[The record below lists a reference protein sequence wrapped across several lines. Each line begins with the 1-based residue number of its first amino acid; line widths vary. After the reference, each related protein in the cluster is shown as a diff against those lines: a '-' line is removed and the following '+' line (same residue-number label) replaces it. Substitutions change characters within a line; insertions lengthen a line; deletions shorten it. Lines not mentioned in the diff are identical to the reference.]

1 MLNGFYLNRFVI
13 VIWDLIA
20 KISDIEK
27 FCDKCD
33 SASLNFLKIYFGLKN
48 KTVN

>member
-13 VIWDLIA
+13 VIRGLIA

-27 FCDKCD
+27 FCD
-33 SASLNFLKIYFGLKN
+33 SASLNIFLKDLLWIEE
-48 KTVN
+48 